1 MRYLGIDYGSRRI
14 GLAICDA
21 GETIASPLC
30 VLDARK
36 DILDRI
42 ARLVEAECVGAVVVG
57 LPLNMDGS
65 EGPQAAKA
73 KAFAEQLGRH
83 MALPIHLQDERLS
96 SFGAAEKLESAG
108 LSRTRR
114 RDRLDAVAA
123 ADILQAFL
131 DKKGTNEGRR
141 RVCGA

>member
-1 MRYLGIDYGSRRI
+1 MRYLAIDHGSRRI

-21 GETIASPLC
+21 RETIASPLR
-30 VLDARK
+30 VLDGRK
-36 DILDRI
+36 DVLAEI
-42 ARLVEAECVGAVVVG
+42 AGIVEAEGVEGIVLG

-73 KAFAEQLGRH
+73 KAFGEQLGRRIG
-83 MALPIHLQDERLS
+83 LPIHMQDERLS

-108 LSRTRR
+108 LSRAHR

-123 ADILQAFL
+123 AEILQAFL
-131 DKKGTNEGRR
+131 DDR
-141 RVCGA
+141 GADECRQ